1 MIFPRLV
8 YNTKAK
14 FSLVDA
20 LEYILIFLV
29 ITTTGA
35 IWFRYGLLWSVFT
48 YIKLC
53 LLLIGILIIYLKSV
67 LSAPKLGRK
76 FIHYIAD
83 LYART

>member
-48 YIKLC
+48 YIKLESMR
-53 LLLIGILIIYLKSV
+53 KS
-67 LSAPKLGRK
+67 L
-76 FIHYIAD
+76 
-83 LYART
+83 

>member
-35 IWFRYGLLWSVFT
+35 IWFRYGPVSYTHLDVYKRQTNYS
-48 YIKLC
+48 Y
-53 LLLIGILIIYLKSV
+53 
-67 LSAPKLGRK
+67 
-76 FIHYIAD
+76 
-83 LYART
+83 